1 MVFSCILLVSASA
14 ETPLEKVE
22 PYLAAK
28 ESVHEQRMAKIE
40 AKVEEENAELRKKYL
55 RHLGELKKVAQF
67 KLQDADL
74 AILLKKEIELTEVE
88 NEAEGFDPADAGIRE
103 EYRKA
108 KDTFLDGLKDWQDKG
123 KAQEEKERKRFF
135 DELEAEEKS
144 QLAKGQ
150 LEVSALI
157 KKRLRELKG
166 EEPGDPAAVAEAVE
180 PMEPQGPPADYTNSL
195 KMDFKRVADVSA
207 LVGMYEVT
215 RAQYGAF
222 ARATKRDWS
231 VPSFGEDKAELEQH
245 PAVHVSWKDA
255 TEFVDW
261 LNKKEAAA
269 LRRRKFLGYRLPMD
283 REWSRAAG
291 LAAEDGADPEQRNL
305 GVKAYYWGEG
315 FPPAGFA
322 NLPDDAFKAKY
333 PDQVSLPKYVDEL
346 AETAP
351 VGSFGA
357 NDNGLFD
364 MCGNVSEWVLDPRKK
379 DAGQHVLR
387 GANWQVLGDK
397 TDLQISRR
405 LFELPAKRSE
415 AYGFRLVLVRK

>member
-14 ETPLEKVE
+14 ETPLEKVK

-28 ESVHEQRMAKIE
+28 ESVHEQRMAKIG

-74 AILLKKEIELTEVE
+74 AILLKKEIELTEAGE
-88 NEAEGFDPADAGIRE
+88 EEEGFDPADVGIRE

-123 KAQEEKERKRFF
+123 KAQEEKELKRFF

-166 EEPGDPAAVAEAVE
+166 GEAVDPAAVAEAKKPE
-180 PMEPQGPPADYTNSL
+180 PKGPSADYTNSL

-222 ARATKRDWS
+222 ARATKREWS
-231 VPSFGEDKAELEQH
+231 VPSFGEDEAELEQH

-261 LNKKEAAA
+261 LNKKEAVA
-269 LRRRKFLGYRLPMD
+269 LRRGKFLGYRLPMD

-291 LAAEDGADPEQRNL
+291 LAADMGQARDRP
-305 GVKAYYWGEG
+305 
-315 FPPAGFA
+315 
-322 NLPDDAFKAKY
+322 
-333 PDQVSLPKYVDEL
+333 
-346 AETAP
+346 
-351 VGSFGA
+351 SF
-357 NDNGLFD
+357 
-364 MCGNVSEWVLDPRKK
+364 
-379 DAGQHVLR
+379 
-387 GANWQVLGDK
+387 
-397 TDLQISRR
+397 
-405 LFELPAKRSE
+405 
-415 AYGFRLVLVRK
+415 